1 MTPTQQE
8 RSQKW
13 RASPKGK
20 YAEQKRHAKH
30 RGVPFKLTFAQWWGI
45 WTRSGHWDQRGNT
58 AGRYCMCR
66 KGDEGAYEVGNVS
79 IGTWSQNTVERNK
92 VLAMRRRHTARSTT
106 VTFTCTCS
114 AGCEACCGF

>member
-1 MTPTQQE
+1 MTKTQSE

-20 YAEQKRHAKH
+20 YAEQKRHAKQ
-30 RGVPFKLTFAQWWGI
+30 RGVPFKLTFPQWWGI

-58 AGRYCMCR
+58 AGCYCMCR
-66 KGDEGAYEVGNVS
+66 KGDEGAYEIHNVY

-92 VLAMRRRHTARSTT
+92 VLAARRRLDPL
-106 VTFTCTCS
+106 
-114 AGCEACCGF
+114 AGTPILGDEAPF